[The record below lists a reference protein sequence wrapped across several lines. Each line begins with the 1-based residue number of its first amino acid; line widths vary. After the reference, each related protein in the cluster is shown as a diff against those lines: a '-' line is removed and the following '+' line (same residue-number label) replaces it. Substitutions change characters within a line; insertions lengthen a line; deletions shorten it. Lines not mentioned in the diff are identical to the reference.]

1 MFLLTDIK
9 IVCRALTLPPF
20 VVVVGLNEPKQ
31 TRRKIASDVL
41 ETWRHL
47 WYFKGDQLC
56 IWIQEVEIYYMKCL
70 NVIEA
75 KQN

>member
-20 VVVVGLNEPKQ
+20 VVVVVGLNEPKQ
-31 TRRKIASDVL
+31 TRRKIASDDL

-47 WYFKGDQLC
+47 WHFKGDQLC
-56 IWIQEVEIYYMKCL
+56 MYFGYGKLKRIV
-70 NVIEA
+70 
-75 KQN
+75 